1 MLFIGTDPLDGCADD
16 LTDDANP
23 ADLDNNGLF
32 ISADLSLIA
41 GVIGQAAP
49 PAPARRDIAPA
60 TPDGFI
66 TSADLSQVAARI
78 GQSCAP

>member
-16 LTDDANP
+16 PTDDANP
-23 ADLDNNGLF
+23 RDLNDDTF
-32 ISADLSLIA
+32 FTSADLSLIA
-41 GVIGQAAP
+41 GVIGQAVP